1 MNAEII
7 KSTFRQQPKTAAEKY
22 LFLTDDIRAAENI
35 YLAGYRSAALIV
47 NDPAFMDEFQF
58 TDYINSI
65 LLSGSWV
72 TSYCFITCMK
82 RKDDNDYLANF
93 FDTAHLCY
101 KEGWRLFY
109 RREYLKKPEKVDQLK
124 RELDKMIESYEGPGA
139 DPVQQEP
146 KKGIQVKAAADIME
160 MDIPPIH
167 WLVDNILPDGLAM
180 LGAPSKTFKSYMA
193 IHLCLCI
200 AEGLPFLG
208 RKTEKAACLYCD
220 LESTVRR
227 PRDRMRQVL
236 AGRKAPDNFYIITAN
251 DDLDAIGAGF
261 EDQIEDILKQ
271 HPEIGL
277 IVIDVFQM
285 IRQAA
290 KRNQTG
296 YDRDYDD
303 FKVIKRIADR
313 HEICILLIHHTRK
326 MRDPS
331 DVFNEL
337 SGSVGVMGALD
348 CAWVITREE
357 RFQDEATL
365 NITGRDMESQQ
376 FKIRF
381 NKKTFKWEYI
391 GTSEEVALQR
401 LREEYENSP
410 ITETIK
416 KLIKQG
422 GGSWEGSAKEIRD
435 AGQYLSRVIYDDVRN
450 IGVFITNHEIFFGFD
465 DISIEYTRES
475 NSSRTRKYVFKS
487 CPKCPT

>member
-101 KEGWRLFY
+101 EEGWRLFY

-285 IRQAA
+285 IRKAA

-296 YDRDYDD
+296 NDRD
-303 FKVIKRIADR
+303 
-313 HEICILLIHHTRK
+313 
-326 MRDPS
+326 
-331 DVFNEL
+331 
-337 SGSVGVMGALD
+337 
-348 CAWVITREE
+348 
-357 RFQDEATL
+357 
-365 NITGRDMESQQ
+365 
-376 FKIRF
+376 
-381 NKKTFKWEYI
+381 
-391 GTSEEVALQR
+391 
-401 LREEYENSP
+401 
-410 ITETIK
+410 
-416 KLIKQG
+416 
-422 GGSWEGSAKEIRD
+422 
-435 AGQYLSRVIYDDVRN
+435 
-450 IGVFITNHEIFFGFD
+450 
-465 DISIEYTRES
+465 
-475 NSSRTRKYVFKS
+475 
-487 CPKCPT
+487 